1 MQVYFA
7 VLTSYFHD
15 QKREEGVYKPF
26 IHKET
31 EDAMKLEV
39 QPYID
44 KHNWSPNLQL
54 HYMIVVDGKWRY

>member
-1 MQVYFA
+1 MEVYFT

-31 EDAMKLEV
+31 EEAMKLEV

-44 KHNWSPNLQL
+44 RHNCSPDLQL
-54 HYMIVVDGKWRY
+54 HYMIVVDEKWRY